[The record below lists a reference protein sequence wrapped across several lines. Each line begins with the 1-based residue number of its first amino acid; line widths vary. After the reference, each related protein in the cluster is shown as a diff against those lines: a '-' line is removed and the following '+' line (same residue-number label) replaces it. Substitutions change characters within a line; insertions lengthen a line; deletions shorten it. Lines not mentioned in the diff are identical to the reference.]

1 MANVSAVDLMKLSL
15 SLESK
20 KLEVASKN
28 LANIN
33 KTYASS
39 KDVPG
44 KFYLKVQ
51 ELPSIHDV
59 ILGTGP
65 SVDYSIETDRSNVLT
80 SNNSGYLE
88 YSVNIRLEEQVLDVS
103 QAKNTYEAS
112 IRLFNNSK
120 DMSRKIMSIGNK

>member
-15 SLESK
+15 SLESQ
-20 KLEVASKN
+20 KLEAASKN

-39 KDVPG
+39 KNVPG
-44 KFYLKVQ
+44 EFYLKVK
-51 ELPSIHDV
+51 ELPNIHDV
-59 ILGTGP
+59 IHGTGP
-65 SVDYSIETDRSNVLT
+65 AVDYAIETDKSNILI

-88 YSVNIRLEEQVLDVS
+88 YSVDIRFEEQVLNVS
-103 QAKNTYEAS
+103 QAKNAYEAS

-120 DMSRKIMSIGNK
+120 DMSRKIMSIGSK

>member
-65 SVDYSIETDRSNVLT
+65 SVDYSIETDRSNILT